1 MNTLAFILI
10 VMFPSATIGAGG
22 SHPFVAMQQF
32 QTEDA
37 CKKAM
42 MFVRSN
48 NAYAKVECIKD
59 ERAAP

>member
-1 MNTLAFILI
+1 MNTIAFILI
-10 VMFPSATIGAGG
+10 VMFPSAGMGTGG

-42 MFVRSN
+42 LFVRSN
-48 NAYAKVECIKD
+48 NAHAKVDCIKD
-59 ERAAP
+59 ERGSV

>member
-1 MNTLAFILI
+1 MNAVAFILI
-10 VMFPSATIGAGG
+10 VMFPSAIIGAGG

-48 NAYAKVECIKD
+48 NAYVKAECVKD
-59 ERAAP
+59 ERTAP